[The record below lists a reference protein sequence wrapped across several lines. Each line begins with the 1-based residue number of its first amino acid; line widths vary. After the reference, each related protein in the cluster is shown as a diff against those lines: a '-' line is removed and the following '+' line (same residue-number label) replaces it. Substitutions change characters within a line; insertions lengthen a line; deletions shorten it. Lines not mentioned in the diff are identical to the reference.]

1 MQRRDFLSRAVALG
15 AATLPSAA
23 HAQAP
28 APPPV
33 RRAEP
38 SPAPAGLPL
47 AVRVGMTDWNLGKR
61 GDITKI
67 ALARELG
74 LDGIQVS
81 LTFPTD
87 GSPHLRQPA
96 TQVAFKQQALEHG
109 VQICSLA
116 IGNPGKTRLPFHTNP
131 ASAILLVEAVEV
143 ARNLGTTN
151 ILLPI
156 LGDSHI
162 DMASQAQ
169 VDTFVAMMK
178 EVARYAEQAG
188 VVIALEDWISAE
200 DNLRLLDAIGSPAI
214 GVYYDARNIKAKVHD
229 PYGEPA
235 KLGARIDQIRQ
246 ERPAVD
252 AGSRATRLAAPG
264 AGVRGHR
271 LSGVVRPR
279 DRVAHRR
286 LRGRHE
292 GQHRVRAP
300 DVPHAGTATLGL
312 APSGAILRN

>member
-1 MQRRDFLSRAVALG
+1 MDRRDFLSHAAALG
-15 AATLPSAA
+15 AASVPTLL
-23 HAQAP
+23 HAQAQPGSQPPRPARQTPEPNP
-28 APPPV
+28 AP
-33 RRAEP
+33 
-38 SPAPAGLPL
+38 SGLPL

-87 GSPHLRQPA
+87 GSPHLRQPE
-96 TQVAFKQQALEHG
+96 TQVAFKREALKHG

-116 IGNPGKTRLPFHTNP
+116 IGNPGKSRLPFHTNP

-162 DMASQAQ
+162 DMTNQAQ

-178 EVARYAEQAG
+178 EVARYAERAG
-188 VVIALEDWISAE
+188 VVVALEDWISAE
-200 DNLRLLDAIGSPAI
+200 DNLRLLDAIGSDAI

-229 PYGEPA
+229 PYGEPG
-235 KLGARIDQIRQ
+235 KLGARIDQIHVKNGQKLMRDP
-246 ERPAVD
+246 EVLD
-252 AGSRATRLAAPG
+252 WSRLAQEYFAIGYRGWYVLETGSPTG
-264 AGVRGHR
+264 DFVADTKANIEFVRKTFR
-271 LSGVVRPR
+271 MP
-279 DRVAHRR
+279 A
-286 LRGRHE
+286 
-292 GQHRVRAP
+292 
-300 DVPHAGTATLGL
+300 
-312 APSGAILRN
+312 

>member
-15 AATLPSAA
+15 AVTLPSAA

-33 RRAEP
+33 RRVEP
-38 SPAPAGLPL
+38 SPAPVGLPL

-87 GSPHLRQPA
+87 GSPHLRQPE

-143 ARNLGTTN
+143 ARSLGTTN

-200 DNLRLLDAIGSPAI
+200 DNLRLLDAIGSPAV

-235 KLGARIDQIRQ
+235 KLGARIDQIHVKNGQQLMRDPEQ
-246 ERPAVD
+246 LDWP
-252 AGSRATRLAAPG
+252 RLAREYEAIGYRGWYVLETGSPTGDFVADTKANIEYVRRTFRMPAPT
-264 AGVRGHR
+264 R
-271 LSGVVRPR
+271 
-279 DRVAHRR
+279 
-286 LRGRHE
+286 
-292 GQHRVRAP
+292 
-300 DVPHAGTATLGL
+300 
-312 APSGAILRN
+312 

>member
-15 AATLPSAA
+15 AVTLPPAA
-23 HAQAP
+23 RAQAP
-28 APPPV
+28 SPTPAG
-33 RRAEP
+33 RAEP
-38 SPAPAGLPL
+38 RPAPAGLPL

-74 LDGIQVS
+74 LDGLQVS

-87 GSPHLRQPA
+87 GSPHLRQPE

-178 EVARYAEQAG
+178 EVARYAERAG

-200 DNLRLLDAIGSPAI
+200 DNLRLLDAIGSPAV

-235 KLGARIDQIRQ
+235 KLGARIDQIHVKNGQQLMRDPEQ
-246 ERPAVD
+246 LDWP
-252 AGSRATRLAAPG
+252 RLAREYEAIGYRGWYVLETGSPTGNFVADTKANIEYVRRTFRMPAP
-264 AGVRGHR
+264 
-271 LSGVVRPR
+271 
-279 DRVAHRR
+279 RR
-286 LRGRHE
+286 
-292 GQHRVRAP
+292 
-300 DVPHAGTATLGL
+300 
-312 APSGAILRN
+312 